1 MDARRRARLD
11 AGFDNVEALA
21 VAAGVSHNT
30 VRAYERGARVRAAT
44 QKRIEEAIR
53 RRADDGKATLDDL
66 VEAVQAL
73 RAEVRALRAEL
84 HKTSA
89 SDEPPVWPRL

>member
-53 RRADDGKATLDDL
+53 RRAHEGKATLEDV

-84 HKTSA
+84 EKTSA
-89 SDEPPVWPRL
+89 ADNRPSWPRL